1 MRLILKIFAVYLAV
15 LDLPIYT
22 LLVLMSIIAPRTL
35 PLAVAA
41 GCFFWVVRWLA
52 FGRLTERTGIDM
64 GVVLLVLMLPVS
76 MWATADPEITFPQV
90 YRLLTGIFLYYSIVN
105 WPRTD
110 TRLRIIVFGVV
121 LASLF
126 LALFAAVSVE
136 WYYEKLL
143 FIPVSVYERFVL
155 LVQDT
160 VHRNVMAGSL
170 VILLP
175 ITLGIL
181 LFAWKEIH
189 LWQRILL
196 GLAALVV
203 LGMLVLTQS
212 RGAPLA
218 FAGISLLLIALRW
231 RWGWLAILVSGV
243 GVILL
248 NIYIGIER
256 SLEFISS
263 GVSLGGLEGRLEVWS
278 RALYMIQDFAF
289 TGIGIGSFGPLA
301 DILYPFFLSAP
312 GSVPHAHNLIL
323 QVAVDLGIPGLIAWL
338 SIIVVIISI
347 TWQIYCA
354 GRIHGSGWM
363 AGLGAGLLISQVALL
378 THGLFD
384 AVTWGMVR
392 TAPLV
397 WGIWGIAAAVANLYL
412 SDRRPG

>member
-35 PLAVAA
+35 PLAVAV

-52 FGRLTERTGIDM
+52 FGHLTERTGIDM

-76 MWATADPEITFPQV
+76 MWATADPGITFPQV

-136 WYYEKLL
+136 WSYEKLL
-143 FIPVSVYERFVL
+143 FIPVSVYERFVV

-160 VHRNVMAGSL
+160 VHRNVMAGNL

-212 RGAPLA
+212 RGALLA

-243 GVILL
+243 GGILL
-248 NIYIGIER
+248 SIYIGLER

-301 DILYPFFLSAP
+301 DVLYPFFLSSP

-347 TWQIYCA
+347 TWQIYRA
-354 GRIHGSGWM
+354 GRIQGSGWM

-397 WGIWGIAAAVANLYL
+397 WGIWGIAAAGANLYL